1 MMEALGTPFD
11 GRDEDEV
18 VSQYARLVRTVIRP
32 YFLSGGDVDD
42 LYQEGML
49 GLLKAIRTYDP
60 ARSANFETYAAVC
73 IRNRI
78 FDALRRQE
86 RVWEKRLCQ
95 VDSPSSPFSYP
106 ADNVLSDPET
116 EVLASE
122 SAQEIK
128 TALSGLLSAFEAS
141 VLEPYLQ
148 GYTASEIA
156 ARLGRPAKSVDN
168 AIRRIRRKFAQY
180 LSQGDNRK
188 PPVRINP
195 TPQEGKKER

>member
-1 MMEALGTPFD
+1 MQAFPAPFD
-11 GRDEDEV
+11 GRNEDEV

-49 GLLKAIRTYDP
+49 GLLKAVRTYDP
-60 ARSANFETYAAVC
+60 SRSPNFEAYAAVC
-73 IRNRI
+73 IRHRI

-86 RVWEKRLCQ
+86 HGWEKRLCR
-95 VDSPSSPFSYP
+95 VDGPPSLFGYS
-106 ADNVLSDPET
+106 ADNILSDPET

-128 TALSGLLSAFEAS
+128 AALSGLLSAFEAS

-156 ARLGRPAKSVDN
+156 VLLGRPAKSVDN
-168 AIRRIRRKFAQY
+168 AIRRIRRKFAHY
-180 LSQGDNRK
+180 LSQGDNRSH
-188 PPVRINP
+188 PVRINP
-195 TPQEGKKER
+195 TPQKGAKER

>member
-1 MMEALGTPFD
+1 MKEIPGTPFD
-11 GRDEDEV
+11 GRDEEEMV
-18 VSQYARLVRTVIRP
+18 LQYARLVRSVIRP

-49 GLLKAIRTYDP
+49 GLLQAIRTYDP
-60 ARSANFETYAAVC
+60 ARSASFKAYAAVC

-86 RVWEKRLCQ
+86 HVWEERLCR
-95 VDSPSSPFSYP
+95 VDSPSSLFGYS
-106 ADNVLSDPET
+106 ADYSVSDPET

-180 LSQGDNRK
+180 LSQGDNRNS
-188 PPVRINP
+188 PVRINP
-195 TPQEGKKER
+195 TPQKGAKER